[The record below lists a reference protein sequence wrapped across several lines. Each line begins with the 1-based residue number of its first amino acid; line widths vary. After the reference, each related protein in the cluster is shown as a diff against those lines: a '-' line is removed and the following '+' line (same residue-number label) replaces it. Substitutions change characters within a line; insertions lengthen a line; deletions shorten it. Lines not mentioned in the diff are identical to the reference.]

1 MQDKRRLKRAQFLL
15 TGSALGLAACASGAV
30 SPLAP
35 LGNLTAGVR
44 RGVRPSA
51 RGPAA
56 LFQGYNSVFG
66 DARSTALQGTSQKV
80 GGGSKTTCSVCT
92 SAKEVA
98 SALEIDA
105 ALSVAY
111 GPVASVDAK
120 TKYMSSLNITTYS
133 ICMVVHSKHTE
144 GIEKS
149 VDVGLK
155 SGVSVPS
162 SNDDVNSFVSGY
174 GDSWIS
180 EITRG
185 GEYFGTYTFFSETK
199 EEQQNLEAS
208 LHASGI
214 YSGVTVS
221 AGVEAKL
228 TNFLKTS
235 NTRYDFKQEISGILN
250 PSFPK
255 PENFIDYA
263 LAFPSL
269 TLDSP
274 TIIGFASSGYE
285 IVPGLDKAFK
295 KVGENRRYFIVGD
308 STHPGGLSGSLA
320 TIAGIKNQANDVQAA
335 YTFYNYTGDTLLASR
350 LATAKSDF
358 DAIVGQMQTF
368 ESAAT
373 TSFPTLPLTSIQN
386 GSPVLAYEIG
396 KSPAWGVTDAGDPF
410 NDVDVQTYLQK
421 FTRIAQVQFRTSSG
435 FVEEILTTYEDKTGK
450 YVRRHG
456 GDDGTLTNPLQL
468 LPNQRVIAMRAR
480 TDPKFQSVLRQ
491 FIIASSDGRVIS
503 AGPNNEGVEQPKW
516 TAPPGSIVMGFHGR
530 GRDGTNSNCFVY
542 QIGVDYAVIKPAR
555 WVAVP

>member
-1 MQDKRRLKRAQFLL
+1 MQDKRRVKRAQFLL
-15 TGSALGLAACASGAV
+15 AGSALGLAACANGAV
-30 SPLAP
+30 SPLVP
-35 LGNLTAGVR
+35 LGNRAASLR
-44 RGVRPSA
+44 RGVSPSA

-66 DARSTALQGTSQKV
+66 DARSIALQGTSQKV
-80 GGGSKTTCSVCT
+80 GGGSKVTCSVCT
-92 SAKEVA
+92 SATEVA

-133 ICMVVHSKHTE
+133 ISMVVHSKHTE
-144 GIEKS
+144 GIEKFI
-149 VDVGLK
+149 DVGLK
-155 SGVSVPS
+155 PGISVPS
-162 SNDDVNSFVSGY
+162 SDADINTFVSGY

-199 EEQQNLEAS
+199 EEQQSLEAS

-228 TNFLKTS
+228 SNFLKTA
-235 NTRYDFKQEISGILN
+235 TVRYTFKQEISGILN

-269 TLDSP
+269 PLDSP

-295 KVGENRRYFIVGD
+295 KVAENRRYFTIGD
-308 STHPGGLSGSLA
+308 STHPGGLAGSLA
-320 TIAGIKNQANDVQAA
+320 TIAGIKNQASDIQAL

-350 LATAKSDF
+350 WATAKSDF
-358 DAIVGQMQTF
+358 DAIVNQMQTF
-368 ESAAT
+368 ETAAT

-386 GSPVLAYEIG
+386 GSPAFVYELG
-396 KSPAWGVTDAGDPF
+396 KSPDWGADNAGDPF
-410 NDVDVQTYLQK
+410 NDVDVRTYLQK
-421 FTRIAQVQFRTSSG
+421 FTRIAEVQLRGSVS
-435 FVEEILTTYEDKTGK
+435 FVEQILTTYEDKTGK
-450 YVRRHG
+450 YVKTHG
-456 GDDGTLTNPLQL
+456 GTAGTLTSPLQL
-468 LPNQRVIAMRAR
+468 LPGQRMAVRAR
-480 TDPKFQSVLRQ
+480 TDPKSYSLLKQLYIVLN
-491 FIIASSDGRVIS
+491 DGRSIT
-503 AGPNNEGVEQPKW
+503 AGPSVGTVHEW
-516 TAPPGSIVMGFHGR
+516 IAPVGSIVMGFHGR
-530 GRDGTNSNCFVY
+530 GRDGTGSIAFVY
-542 QIGVDYAVIKPAR
+542 QIGVDYAFIKPAN